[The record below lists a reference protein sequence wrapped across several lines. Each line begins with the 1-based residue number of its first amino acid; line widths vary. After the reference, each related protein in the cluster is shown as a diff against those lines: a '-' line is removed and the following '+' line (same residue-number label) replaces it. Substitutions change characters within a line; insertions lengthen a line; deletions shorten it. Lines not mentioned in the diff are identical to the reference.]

1 MNNKS
6 HILAATFA
14 NFILP
19 IIVIAGCYYFIVHA
33 VFKHEEELRAQAK
46 KMNVASLRSNTDQQ
60 QVSAEIRIAKVSIMN
75 VSMWLTAWT
84 PFAVICILG
93 TWGDVSK
100 ITPLVSAIPVILAK
114 TSCAYNPLIYAI
126 SHPKYR
132 EVTYFVFKINEIL
145 ITNLSN
151 GNLIYLQCLKQMY
164 PWMCIVE
171 EKKSVADNQSAITEK
186 TEMTE
191 TVKCESA

>member
-14 NFILP
+14 NYILP
-19 IIVIAGCYYFIVHA
+19 IAIIAGCYYFIVHA

-46 KMNVASLRSNTDQQ
+46 KMNVASLRSNNDQQ

-84 PFAVICILG
+84 PFAVICIMG

-132 EVTYFVFKINEIL
+132 EVIRFIQSFFNEMNNI
-145 ITNLSN
+145 SN
-151 GNLIYLQCLKQMY
+151 GNFFYLQCLKQMF

-171 EKKSVADNQSAITEK
+171 EKKSVVDNQSVITEK
-186 TEMTE
+186 TEITE
-191 TVKCESA
+191 TVKSESA

>member
-191 TVKCESA
+191 IVQC

>member
-1 MNNKS
+1 MNNKT
-6 HILAATFA
+6 HIMAATFA
-14 NFILP
+14 NYILP
-19 IIVIAGCYYFIVHA
+19 IVVIAGCYYFIVQA

-46 KMNVASLRSNTDQQ
+46 KMNVASLRSNNDQQ

-75 VSMWLTAWT
+75 VSLWLAAWT

-100 ITPLVSAIPVILAK
+100 ITPLISAIPVILAK

-132 EVTYFVFKINEIL
+132 EVHSSHFNNVLREWYF
-145 ITNLSN
+145 N
-151 GNLIYLQCLKQMY
+151 GFHFHL
-164 PWMCIVE
+164 
-171 EKKSVADNQSAITEK
+171 
-186 TEMTE
+186 
-191 TVKCESA
+191 

>member
-84 PFAVICILG
+84 PFAVICIVG

-132 EVTYFVFKINEIL
+132 EVTCFIQSICNFC
-145 ITNLSN
+145 
-151 GNLIYLQCLKQMY
+151 YLFTKWTFLLF
-164 PWMCIVE
+164 IVPE
-171 EKKSVADNQSAITEK
+171 ADVPLDVYRRGEKNSG
-186 TEMTE
+186 
-191 TVKCESA
+191 

>member
-1 MNNKS
+1 
-6 HILAATFA
+6 
-14 NFILP
+14 
-19 IIVIAGCYYFIVHA
+19 
-33 VFKHEEELRAQAK
+33 
-46 KMNVASLRSNTDQQ
+46 MNVASLRSNTDQQ